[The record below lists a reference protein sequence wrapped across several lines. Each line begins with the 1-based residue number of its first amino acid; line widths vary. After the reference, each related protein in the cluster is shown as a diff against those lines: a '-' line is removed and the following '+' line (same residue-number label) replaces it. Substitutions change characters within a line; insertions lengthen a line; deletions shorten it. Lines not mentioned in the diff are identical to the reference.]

1 MGLVHLDLNQ
11 LVLVVLKMTLL
22 HLGRLRNHQSRHHH
36 IHMNPV
42 HKMMSQIMVQLLLII
57 VTVDMVPE
65 IQHYRRQWLGVRK
78 VEYLAEMEK

>member
-22 HLGRLRNHQSRHHH
+22 HLGRLRNHQSRHHR

-42 HKMMSQIMVQLLLII
+42 HKMMNQIMVQLLLII
-57 VTVDMVPE
+57 VTADMVAE
-65 IQHYRRQWLGVRK
+65 IQHYPRQWLRVK
-78 VEYLAEMEK
+78 KAEYLVEREK